1 MPPET
6 QAIADMYGESSNAIS
21 PLLQRI
27 RNMWEFAN
35 LCQWI
40 YIFGKAAK
48 IDDTLEIEDIETECL
63 KPSSTVLS
71 DIALA
76 LLKLVSSHRGLN
88 HEILDDQLRKE
99 YISKLPNENPLGDGV
114 KVSRSFCDLDTP
126 TKVLLRPTELYDS
139 GANNIALR

>member
-1 MPPET
+1 MPSET

-48 IDDTLEIEDIETECL
+48 IDDTLEIEVRGAYFAAVILASTKCIAIQDIETECL

-76 LLKLVSSHRGLN
+76 LLKLVSSHRGL
-88 HEILDDQLRKE
+88 K
-99 YISKLPNENPLGDGV
+99 
-114 KVSRSFCDLDTP
+114 
-126 TKVLLRPTELYDS
+126 
-139 GANNIALR
+139 

>member
-1 MPPET
+1 MDGDS
-6 QAIADMYGESSNAIS
+6 INVVS

-48 IDDTLEIEDIETECL
+48 IDEALEIEVRGAYSAIPDSAYTNCTAIQDIENECL

-76 LLKLVSSHRGLN
+76 LLKLVSSHRGL
-88 HEILDDQLRKE
+88 
-99 YISKLPNENPLGDGV
+99 
-114 KVSRSFCDLDTP
+114 
-126 TKVLLRPTELYDS
+126 
-139 GANNIALR
+139 A